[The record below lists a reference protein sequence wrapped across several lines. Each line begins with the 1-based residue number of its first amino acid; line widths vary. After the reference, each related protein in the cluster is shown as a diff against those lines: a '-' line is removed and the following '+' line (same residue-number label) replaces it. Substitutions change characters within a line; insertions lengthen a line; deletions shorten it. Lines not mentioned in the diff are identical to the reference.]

1 MCTNIKKTCTL
12 ESNFIVNL
20 SSHSIFIFVHLIMI
34 ASIQNLRKKVPKVQQ
49 NNQKEHVIKKG
60 EKNRKFIL
68 DNLVKQDES
77 SRKNMI

>member
-1 MCTNIKKTCTL
+1 VHKYKETYTL
-12 ESNFIVNL
+12 KSNFIVYL
-20 SSHSIFIFVHLIMI
+20 SSHSISIFVHFIMI

-60 EKNRKFIL
+60 EKNRTFIL

-77 SRKNMI
+77 SRKIMI